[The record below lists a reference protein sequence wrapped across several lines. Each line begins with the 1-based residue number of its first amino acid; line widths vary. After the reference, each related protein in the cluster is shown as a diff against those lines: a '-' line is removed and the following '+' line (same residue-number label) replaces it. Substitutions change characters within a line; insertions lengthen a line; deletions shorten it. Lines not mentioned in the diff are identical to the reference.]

1 MKVSVKRTSAGA
13 KLPVYQHPG
22 DAGMDLFAAEEVS
35 LGAGEVKP
43 VPTGIK
49 MAIPE
54 GYVGLIWDKS
64 GISLQGVHRLAGV
77 VDAGYRG
84 EVKVVM
90 INLGKLPFA
99 IKKGMKIAQM
109 LHRSK
114 RFQIQQFSRRNPVD
128 KIFAQVE
135 PYPEEEISRLAGLVK
150 PYFDDDRIIRRAGP
164 RRRRLRARTSLS
176 TGSRSS
182 PPTA

>member
-1 MKVSVKRTSAGA
+1 VRLRVRKIHPEAR
-13 KLPVYQHPG
+13 LPVYQHPG
-22 DAGMDLFAAEEVS
+22 DAGLDLFSAVDEV
-35 LGAGEVKP
+35 LGAGELIA
-43 VPTGIK
+43 VPTGLQ

-54 GYVGLIWDKS
+54 GHVGLIWDKS

-109 LHRSK
+109 L
-114 RFQIQQFSRRNPVD
+114 IQPVVAAEVTETAD
-128 KIFAQVE
+128 
-135 PYPEEEISRLAGLVK
+135 L
-150 PYFDDDRIIRRAGP
+150 DDTTRGDGGFG
-164 RRRRLRARTSLS
+164 S
-176 TGSRSS
+176 TGRF
-182 PPTA
+182 